1 MCVLNA
7 TEEVTVWAI
16 CYQYFLFKTEG
27 SDEDSDCFHL
37 INLDNKN
44 TTIMIEDFVKD
55 PECKCKH
62 F

>member
-1 MCVLNA
+1 M
-7 TEEVTVWAI
+7 WAI

-44 TTIMIEDFVKD
+44 TTIMIEDFAKD